1 MEQALSI
8 KTPDNHII
16 YWTLNS
22 KNKSDKLIIFVHG
35 LGGNQNEHIFF
46 NGAKFF
52 NNNWFDIFRFD
63 LYPGDKWRNLVDCWI
78 STHTQDL
85 ETIIQEFI
93 WKYKEMYLVGHSLG
107 GPTIL
112 LANIQNIKKIV
123 LRDPVL
129 NTINTF
135 EDEIIYDKEKNIY
148 MVRRWIDILI
158 GENMV
163 KETNEIWDL
172 NPRLNEKYKIIF
184 AEKTDLK
191 NDLKSEVKHTTI
203 EQSSHC
209 FNEEWIEEKLFDETL
224 SWFLS

>member
-1 MEQALSI
+1 
-8 KTPDNHII
+8 
-16 YWTLNS
+16 
-22 KNKSDKLIIFVHG
+22 
-35 LGGNQNEHIFF
+35 
-46 NGAKFF
+46 
-52 NNNWFDIFRFD
+52 
-63 LYPGDKWRNLVDCWI
+63 
-78 STHTQDL
+78 
-85 ETIIQEFI
+85 
-93 WKYKEMYLVGHSLG
+93 MYLVGHSLG